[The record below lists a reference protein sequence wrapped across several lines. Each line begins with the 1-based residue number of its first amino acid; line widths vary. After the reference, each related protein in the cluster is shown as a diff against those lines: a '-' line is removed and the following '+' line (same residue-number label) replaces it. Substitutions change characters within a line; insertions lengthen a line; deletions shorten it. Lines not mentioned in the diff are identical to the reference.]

1 MKLYKKLSPFQ
12 VLSLGYAMM
21 VLAFA
26 ALLQLPVSSASGVRQ
41 PFIDALF
48 IATSGISTSGLSMVD
63 IGSYYSIVGQITLF
77 IDFQIGGI
85 GYMSIFAF
93 IFYLMKQ
100 KMSLAGTMTAVESLA
115 GTTLSD
121 FKRFFKRVVLYTL
134 IFETVGAVFLT
145 IHWLHEFSFLKALY
159 FGVFHSVSTFC
170 TAGFALLPN
179 SLMAYKADLSLNLVI
194 NVISLAGGISFFV
207 LQDLYLMGEHII
219 HHRYPRKLSG
229 HSKMAMIVTLM
240 IIALGTTV
248 ILTTEEWHSAISPG
262 ERILISTFQ
271 AISASTTDGFNSVDI
286 GAMNTTSLL
295 MLIILMFIGASP
307 GSTGG
312 GMKTTTL
319 GVMAVSLGSILRD
332 KRHVNIF
339 NIRIPDQVVKKSFAI
354 FLFFILVLM
363 IDLMILTKTETASLM
378 QILFEIVSALG
389 NTGLSMGITAGLSFY
404 GKLFLILTMFVGRV
418 GALTIGFAFLC
429 SAKPEHYRYAEG
441 EMFVG

>member
-1 MKLYKKLSPFQ
+1 
-12 VLSLGYAMM
+12 
-21 VLAFA
+21 
-26 ALLQLPVSSASGVRQ
+26 
-41 PFIDALF
+41 
-48 IATSGISTSGLSMVD
+48 
-63 IGSYYSIVGQITLF
+63 
-77 IDFQIGGI
+77 
-85 GYMSIFAF
+85 
-93 IFYLMKQ
+93 
-100 KMSLAGTMTAVESLA
+100 
-115 GTTLSD
+115 
-121 FKRFFKRVVLYTL
+121 
-134 IFETVGAVFLT
+134 
-145 IHWLHEFSFLKALY
+145 
-159 FGVFHSVSTFC
+159 
-170 TAGFALLPN
+170 
-179 SLMAYKADLSLNLVI
+179 
-194 NVISLAGGISFFV
+194 
-207 LQDLYLMGEHII
+207 
-219 HHRYPRKLSG
+219 
-229 HSKMAMIVTLM
+229 
-240 IIALGTTV
+240 
-248 ILTTEEWHSAISPG
+248 
-262 ERILISTFQ
+262 
-271 AISASTTDGFNSVDI
+271 
-286 GAMNTTSLL
+286 